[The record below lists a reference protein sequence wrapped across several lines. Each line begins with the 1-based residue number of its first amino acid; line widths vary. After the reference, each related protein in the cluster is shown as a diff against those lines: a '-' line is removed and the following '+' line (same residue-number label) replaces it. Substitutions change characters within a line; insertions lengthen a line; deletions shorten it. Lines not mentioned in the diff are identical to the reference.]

1 MRRPMPADRE
11 DVAVLKFGGSSFIE
25 LSDYRRVGGYLIS
38 RAESARVLVVVSGM
52 SGTTGRLLEAAQS
65 IDPGLE
71 PEVQDQILATAEMLS
86 ASFLRAALARLGCPA
101 IDLWAPQ
108 IGIQSTGPATRAEVS
123 DVDPG
128 PVRRALATY
137 PVVVVT
143 GGQAVTDQGRI
154 TMLGRNS

>member
-1 MRRPMPADRE
+1 
-11 DVAVLKFGGSSFIE
+11 
-25 LSDYRRVGGYLIS
+25 
-38 RAESARVLVVVSGM
+38 M

-108 IGIQSTGPATRAEVS
+108 IGIQATGPATRAEVS

-143 GGQAVTDQGRI
+143 AGQAVTDQGRI
-154 TMLGRNS
+154 AMPGRNGANFTASSVAAALRTARREIFSDAPVVHCAAPLVI